1 MQTILAIAAGGA
13 IGSVLRHVLNNGVTA
28 LMPAGF
34 SGGFPWGILACNVI
48 GSALMGVLVGLF
60 ALSAEASAPWR
71 AFLMVG
77 VLGGF
82 TTFSA
87 FSADT
92 ILLWERGAFGQAALY
107 VALSVGLSLAGL
119 VAGLA
124 CVRGI
129 LS

>member
-13 IGSVLRHVLNNGVTA
+13 IGSVLRHVLNNGVA
-28 LMPAGF
+28 VLVP
-34 SGGFPWGILACNVI
+34 SGFPWGILACNLI
-48 GSALMGVLVGLF
+48 GSTLMGVLVGLF

>member
-13 IGSVLRHVLNNGVTA
+13 IGSVVRHLLNNGVA
-28 LMPAGF
+28 AFVP
-34 SGGFPWGILACNVI
+34 SGFPWGILACNVI
-48 GSALMGVLVGLF
+48 GSTLMGVLIGVF

-92 ILLWERGAFGQAALY
+92 ILLWERGAFTQAALY